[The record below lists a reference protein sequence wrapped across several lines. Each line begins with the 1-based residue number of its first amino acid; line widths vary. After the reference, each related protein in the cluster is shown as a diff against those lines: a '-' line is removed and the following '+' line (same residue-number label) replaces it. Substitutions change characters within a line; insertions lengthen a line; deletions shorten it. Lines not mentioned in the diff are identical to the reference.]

1 MDVDASRSALLLGD
15 DIGGVHV
22 VDARCGGDASG
33 SSIVAHFQAAKKG
46 TKVVALGVAN
56 AGDPSLF
63 VTAGNDHMA
72 RVWDA
77 RMCGL
82 VPSGGAGAAAAAGG
96 AKALSLALATLP
108 HPRVVNAASFS
119 PLTGRRL
126 LTTCQDNRLRVW
138 DVNSSSASLATGIPD
153 RELVHSHDFNRYL
166 TTFKAVW
173 DPKDATENA
182 LVIGRYISEDV
193 AGAALHPIDVLSA
206 SSGRLLAAMRDPNV
220 TTICPVVVPHP
231 RRDVLATG
239 SSRNIYVYEPEAAE
253 DDAEEARAAVD
264 EARGGASDAARARGA
279 IPRMLDLDDDAGKK
293 KKARGGR
300 DDDDDDGGGFGGGG
314 KKKGKARA

>member
-22 VDARCGGDASG
+22 VDGRCGNASA
-33 SSIVAHFQAAKKG
+33 SIVGRFQAAKKG

-77 RMCGL
+77 RMCGML
-82 VPSGGAGAAAAAGG
+82 PPGAAATASG

-108 HPRVVNAASFS
+108 HPRVVNAACFS

-138 DVNSSSASLATGIPD
+138 DVNSSSGSLASGVPD

-166 TTFKAVW
+166 TAFKAVW

-193 AGAALHPIDVLSA
+193 GGAALHPIDVLSA
-206 SSGRLLAAMRDPNV
+206 SSGRLMAAMRDPNV
-220 TTICPVVVPHP
+220 TTICPVVAPHA

-239 SSRNIYVYEPEAAE
+239 SSRNIYVYEPEAAA
-253 DDAEEARAAVD
+253 DDAEEARAAAD
-264 EARGGASDAARARGA
+264 EARGGAGGASGAARARSA

-293 KKARGGR
+293 KKARAKR
-300 DDDDDDGGGFGGGG
+300 DDDDDDDGGA
-314 KKKGKARA
+314 KKKGKGKAHA